1 MLNYITDKQIVDLAI
16 QSIRKVGNLTLFW
29 GFIGDL
35 RARGLRTT
43 DDRIRLV
50 LVRNDGIIREVGRR
64 QGTLDRN
71 PPPGLSYETASWG
84 SREVVLPNLA
94 DVKPMPI
101 SLLERYIP
109 NYMDL
114 IRPKPRKVFLVDKTS
129 RTREHGGVLSEQPL
143 FKVVAEY
150 SRKVHT
156 GGLKPENRLLFILGK
171 DAFTGH
177 PFALSIPSGFIRLP
191 WEACMRWTMDLHGGE
206 DVIEV

>member
-16 QSIRKVGNLTLFW
+16 QSIRKVENLTLFW
-29 GFIGDL
+29 DFIGDL

-50 LVRNDGIIREVGRR
+50 LDKNDRIIREVGKR
-64 QGTLDRN
+64 QGSLDRN
-71 PPPGLSYETASWG
+71 PPPGLFYRSASPSG
-84 SREVVLPNLA
+84 EVVLPNLA

-114 IRPKPRKVFLVDKTS
+114 IKPKPRKVFLVDKTS
-129 RTREHGGVLSEQPL
+129 RTREHGGVLFEQPL

-150 SRKVHT
+150 SRKIYT

-177 PFALSIPSGFIRLP
+177 PFAVSIPSGYIRLP
-191 WEACMRWTMDLHGGE
+191 WEACMRWIMDLHGGK